1 MFEFNKSQQRGIL
14 FFFTAILVLQAV
26 YFWVSYKE
34 HFYEKSEQELLWL
47 SNQSWVDSL
56 KQIEKPAYQPYP
68 FNPNFITDFKGY
80 QLGMS
85 VEEIDRLHEFRKT
98 DKYVNSTKEF
108 QNITQVSDSLLAI
121 ISPYFKFPDWVTN
134 PKSNNNKDFYNQ
146 KYSNT
151 PAAIIP
157 QDINTATQEDLIK
170 VRGIGPALSERILR
184 YKINFGAFVSMEQ
197 LKEVYGLSDDVIYEV
212 NKYFKVENI
221 AAVKK
226 LKINELSIK
235 ELGAFPY
242 FKYPISK
249 NIVVYRSMNGDFKN
263 SDDLLNVTDFP
274 IEKIKIIGLYLEF

>member
-14 FFFTAILVLQAV
+14 IFFTTILMLQGV

-56 KQIEKPAYQPYP
+56 KQIEKPAYSTYP

-98 DKYVNSTKEF
+98 NKYVNSAKEF
-108 QNITQVSDSLLAI
+108 QKVTQISDSLLAI
-121 ISPYFKFPDWVTN
+121 ISPYFKFPDWVTH
-134 PKSNNNKDFYNQ
+134 PKSSINSDFYNQ
-146 KYSNT
+146 KSAKT
-151 PAAIIP
+151 PAVIIP
-157 QDINTATQEDLIK
+157 QDINTASQEDLIK
-170 VRGIGPALSERILR
+170 VKGIGPALSERILK

-212 NKYFKVENI
+212 NKHFKVENTSE
-221 AAVKK
+221 AKK
-226 LKINELSIK
+226 IKINELSIK
-235 ELGAFPY
+235 ELGTFPY
-242 FKYPISK
+242 FKYPIAK

-274 IEKIKIIGLYLEF
+274 IEKIKIIALYLEF